1 MRYGKIMWGII
12 LIIFGVMLVLKNM
25 GLANFNW
32 GSLFS
37 LWPLLFIFWG
47 ISVLPIKDYIKLI
60 LGIITLI
67 IAVIIFNRSDGNFKW
82 SSKDTENI
90 VTNEADEQTL
100 TESYNSNIGS
110 ATLKMNA
117 AAGNFKI
124 YDTTDELIYFN
135 KKGNIGNYN
144 MGLEKRGDSST
155 VIRIE
160 SDNENIHIKNN
171 NGSNVKI
178 KLNPNPIWDMEFD
191 IGAANTDFDLS
202 EYKTKSIEING
213 GAASIN
219 LKLGD
224 KFYRT
229 KLDISTGASSI
240 NLNIPKTS
248 GCEVKTE
255 TFLVDKQIEGFKKNE
270 NGNFVTENFNYSSNK
285 IYITLDA
292 AISSFKITRY

>member
-1 MRYGKIMWGII
+1 MWGII

>member
-12 LIIFGVMLVLKNM
+12 LIIFGIMLVLKNM
-25 GLANFNW
+25 GFAYFNW
-32 GSLFS
+32 HSFFN

-47 ISVLPIKDYIKLI
+47 ISILPIKEYIKLI

-67 IAVIIFNRSDGNFKW
+67 VAVILFNREDGNFSW
-82 SSKDTENI
+82 GSKDKENL
-90 VTNEADEQTL
+90 VTNEMDEQTL
-100 TESYNSNIGS
+100 IEAYNPDITM
-110 ATLKMNA
+110 ATLKLNA

-124 YDTTDELIYFN
+124 NETTDELIYFN

-144 MGLEKRGDSST
+144 MGLEKKGDSTT
-155 VIRIE
+155 VVRIE
-160 SDNENIHIKNN
+160 SDNNNIHINN
-171 NGSNVKI
+171 NKGSNVHI

-191 IGAANTDFDLS
+191 IGAANTEFDLS

-219 LKLGD
+219 LKVGD

-240 NLNIPKTS
+240 NINIPKTS
-248 GCEVKTE
+248 GCEVQSE
-255 TFLVDKQIEGFKKNE
+255 TFLVDKQIKGFNKDEEGNYR
-270 NGNFVTENFNYSSNK
+270 TENFKYSSNK